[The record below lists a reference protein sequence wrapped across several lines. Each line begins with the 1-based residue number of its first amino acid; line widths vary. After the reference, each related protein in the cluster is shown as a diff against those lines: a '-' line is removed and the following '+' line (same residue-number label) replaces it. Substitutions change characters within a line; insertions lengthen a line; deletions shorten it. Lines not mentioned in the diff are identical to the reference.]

1 MLITKQKIQK
11 WILFLKLEECSE
23 LLEIKTLA
31 SNANHLLLL
40 FFLEGNALNQNYTN
54 DSDLEK

>member
-1 MLITKQKIQK
+1 MITKQKIPK
-11 WILFLKLEECSE
+11 WILFLKLEEFSK
-23 LLEIKTLA
+23 LLEIEKLA

-40 FFLEGNALNQNYTN
+40 LFLEGNALNQNYTN